1 MQVFSPILKAFH
13 PKNQN
18 ARRIIKLT
26 IIIELSTGA
35 FLCSLLSGIGLNYR
49 DFECIFIINKRIG
62 AALDGDTICHE

>member
-1 MQVFSPILKAFH
+1 M
-13 PKNQN
+13 
-18 ARRIIKLT
+18 T
-26 IIIELSTGA
+26 IIIDLSTHA